1 MRRTTLTALAALA
14 ALVLLAGACS
24 DDDGASDDGAASTTA
39 TDGSSTTDSA
49 GGKGDGEGGDVIVFN
64 GQGNDLD
71 AYEGAPPFNTQKLFT
86 NANDDPENGLDIN
99 AQICFWDD
107 DGTTRFITGEDTGQ
121 PNPPAG
127 WGIFDLEGDAVGE
140 LEPTQVGKLTPTY
153 QPGAD
158 PENYGCGVLDDG
170 RLVTTD
176 IGNQALGDA
185 TGQLIVWFPPFDSR
199 DVTYC
204 KVDISIATAQSI
216 YIDDDDNIF
225 VASSRGASAE
235 EPAGVYKF
243 TPPFP
248 TGPDAAG
255 GCDSTDS
262 TGAPMTT
269 DVRKEL
275 WIETSSE
282 TLLATPAG
290 LAPTAD
296 GGLYVSSV
304 FNGVINEYGPDGE
317 FIRTI
322 LKPPAGETLGT
333 ETFSTGTPLGIGVAP
348 DGTLY
353 YADIGIV
360 VEEGELPGPGDGTGS
375 LRRIVFVDGE
385 PQPPETMTTDL
396 AYPDGIGVWSP

>member
-24 DDDGASDDGAASTTA
+24 DDDGDSDDGAASTTA

-127 WGIFDLEGDAVGE
+127 WGIFDLEGDADGE

-204 KVDISIATAQSI
+204 SP
-216 YIDDDDNIF
+216 NIQ
-225 VASSRGASAE
+225 AS
-235 EPAGVYKF
+235 
-243 TPPFP
+243 
-248 TGPDAAG
+248 
-255 GCDSTDS
+255 
-262 TGAPMTT
+262 
-269 DVRKEL
+269 
-275 WIETSSE
+275 
-282 TLLATPAG
+282 
-290 LAPTAD
+290 
-296 GGLYVSSV
+296 
-304 FNGVINEYGPDGE
+304 
-317 FIRTI
+317 
-322 LKPPAGETLGT
+322 
-333 ETFSTGTPLGIGVAP
+333 
-348 DGTLY
+348 
-353 YADIGIV
+353 
-360 VEEGELPGPGDGTGS
+360 
-375 LRRIVFVDGE
+375 
-385 PQPPETMTTDL
+385 
-396 AYPDGIGVWSP
+396 

>member
-1 MRRTTLTALAALA
+1 MRRTSRTALAALT
-14 ALVLLAGACS
+14 ALVLLAAGCS
-24 DDDGASDDGAASTTA
+24 DDDSGGDDDASSTSADASTTTA
-39 TDGSSTTDSA
+39 A
-49 GGKGDGEGGDVIVFN
+49 GGGDEGDDGRGVIVFN

-71 AYEGAPPFNTQKLFT
+71 AYDGAPPFNTQKLFT

-121 PNPPAG
+121 PDPPAG

-140 LEPTQVGKLTPTY
+140 LEATQVGKLTPTY

-158 PENYGCGVLDDG
+158 PENYGCGLLDDG

-199 DVTYC
+199 DVAYC
-204 KVDISIATAQSI
+204 KIDISIATAQSI
-216 YIDDDDNIF
+216 FIDADDNIF
-225 VASSRGASAE
+225 VASSRGASAD

-255 GCDSTDS
+255 GCDSTDP

-275 WIETSSE
+275 WIETSAE
-282 TLLATPAG
+282 TGLATPAG
-290 LAPTAD
+290 LAPTPD

-317 FIRTI
+317 FVRTI
-322 LKPPAGETLGT
+322 LQPPDGETLGA
-333 ETFSTGTPLGIGVAP
+333 EPFSTGTPLGIGVAP

-360 VEEGELPGPGDGTGS
+360 VVEGELPGPGDGTGS
-375 LRRIVFVDGE
+375 LRRIVFVDGD

-396 AYPDGIGVWSP
+396 SYPDGIGVWSP